1 MQRTGHAVVL
11 GAGIAG
17 LLAARVLT
25 DTYDHVTVIERT
37 GSPTRTTPGAAYR
50 KAGTRTSSCPAAHRS
65 STSSCPA
72 SSTS

>member
-25 DTYDHVTVIERT
+25 DTYDHVTVIERD
-37 GSPTRTTPGAAYR
+37 RF
-50 KAGTRTSSCPAAHRS
+50 AAHRF